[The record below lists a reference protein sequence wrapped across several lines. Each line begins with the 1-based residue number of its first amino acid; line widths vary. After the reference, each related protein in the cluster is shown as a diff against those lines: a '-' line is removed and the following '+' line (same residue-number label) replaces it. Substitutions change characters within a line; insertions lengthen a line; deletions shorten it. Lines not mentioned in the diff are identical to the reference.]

1 MSEHKMS
8 EHKMSEHKSEHSE
21 NPPVEARTPAPG
33 HDAPPTAVRSGG
45 PMSLA
50 GWVGALMDELSEAQT
65 PRA

>member
-1 MSEHKMS
+1 MSERKMS
-8 EHKMSEHKSEHSE
+8 EQKSERSE
-21 NPPVEARTPAPG
+21 NPPLEAAARLA
-33 HDAPPTAVRSGG
+33 HDAAPTAVRSGG

>member
-8 EHKMSEHKSEHSE
+8 EPSE
-21 NPPVEARTPAPG
+21 NPSVEARTPAPAGRPG
-33 HDAPPTAVRSGG
+33 HDAAPTPVRSGG